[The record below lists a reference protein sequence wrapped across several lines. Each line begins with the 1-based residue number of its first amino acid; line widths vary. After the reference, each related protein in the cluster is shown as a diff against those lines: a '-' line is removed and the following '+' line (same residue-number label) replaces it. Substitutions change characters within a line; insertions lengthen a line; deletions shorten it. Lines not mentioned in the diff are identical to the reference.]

1 MGRRSAHE
9 VMEVSDDRALHLQW
23 FVSLNILNE
32 ILDSLCFRASCIL
45 HSFIHQL
52 HCWTI
57 LQYNYNI
64 HLGNW
69 HFPQIHKAHQVHVGS
84 CFVSN
89 VVQANT
95 PLSWSSGTLASPL
108 SWQPLHSA
116 PTWSSPSSRSSEQEG
131 QQGLAE
137 GVWTPVMVCQHLA
150 TFFPSSNMTNQ

>member
-9 VMEVSDDRALHLQW
+9 VMEVSDDRASHLQW

-32 ILDSLCFRASCIL
+32 ILDSLCFRARCIL

-52 HCWTI
+52 HCSTI
-57 LQYNYNI
+57 LQYNI
-64 HLGNW
+64 HLSNW
-69 HFPQIHKAHQVHVGS
+69 HFPHIHKAHQVHIGS
-84 CFVSN
+84 CFVSD

-116 PTWSSPSSRSSEQEG
+116 PTDPHQAQDHLSKRGSKDWLRAFGHPSWCANILRR
-131 QQGLAE
+131 
-137 GVWTPVMVCQHLA
+137 
-150 TFFPSSNMTNQ
+150 FFPSNNMTNQ